1 MKNEKIFKI
10 LKSLAVSNV
19 GISSSKHAACIM
31 HRGDIVSFGI
41 NQLKS
46 HPFQAKFAKHPEAI
60 YLHAEIHAIYNALK
74 TLDVNDLSKCSLYV
88 LRVTKNN
95 SVDTSCP
102 CEGCM
107 MAINTFN
114 IKNVFY
120 TAKSNC
126 TQFHK
131 M

>member
-10 LKSLAVSNV
+10 LKSLAISND
-19 GISSSKHAACIM
+19 GISSSKHAACIV
-31 HRGDIVSFGI
+31 HKGDIVSFGI
-41 NQLKS
+41 NQRKT
-46 HPFQAKFAKHPEAI
+46 HPFQAKFAKNSEAI

-74 TLDVNDLSKCSLYV
+74 TLDVTDISKCSLYV
-88 LRVTKNN
+88 MRVTKRNF
-95 SVDTSCP
+95 VDSSCP

-120 TAKSNC
+120 TAESNAID
-126 TQFHK
+126 FIK
-131 M
+131 L